1 MTTPVLICDD
11 SSVARKQMA
20 KSLPRDWDIEISFAK
35 HGGEAIEL
43 IKQGKGDILFLD
55 LNMPVMDGY
64 ETLAV
69 ISKEDLPSIVVVV
82 SGDIQPDARKRV
94 MQLGAADFIRKP
106 IGTDEL
112 AEILQRLGILGPE
125 AERPA
130 AAPALTPKML
140 EKSGKTSELDAYQEI
155 ANVAMGQAADLLARL
170 LDVFILLPVPQ
181 VNLLEQSELRMAL
194 QATQDKDSYSA
205 VCQGFIG
212 SGIAGE
218 ALLLFHDASFSDL
231 ARLMKYEGELNT
243 LGELELLMDTASILI
258 GACTKGIAEQMDIS
272 FSQGHPQVLG
282 QHVDVSQLM
291 ENNQWNWERMLAI
304 EIAYKVENHN
314 IQCDLLLMFTEDSLP
329 VMRDK
334 VAYLIE

>member
-1 MTTPVLICDD
+1 
-11 SSVARKQMA
+11 MA
-20 KSLPRDWDIEISFAK
+20 KSLPQNWDIEISFAK

-43 IKQGKGDILFLD
+43 IRQGKGDILFLD

-64 ETLAV
+64 ETLSV
-69 ISKEDLPSIVVVV
+69 IAKEDLPSIVVVV

-112 AEILQRLGILGPE
+112 AEILQRLGILGPGSE
-125 AERPA
+125 TPTAQ
-130 AAPALTPKML
+130 PALTPTML

-194 QATQDKDSYSA
+194 QATQDQDSYSA

-218 ALLLFHDASFSDL
+218 ALLLFHDASFADL
-231 ARLMKYEGELNT
+231 ARLMKYKGELDA

-304 EIAYKVENHN
+304 EIAYKVENYN